1 MINIR
6 NAELDDA
13 LAISEMHAQMEEGI
27 WPWKRITTCAVH
39 LNRMLI
45 EEMSVI
51 VAEMGG
57 KVVGHL
63 DLIVG
68 HEPAP
73 WYRNAHIFGLFV
85 DVDNRGRGVGRKL
98 MENCIEWAKIHHCRT
113 LTVMPAKEAEG
124 FYAKF
129 NLKFFLRQHLV
140 KFNVAA
146 ARELCI
152 YKVHVPSAHLANPC
166 AEKQM
171 PISRHQCACY
181 NWILYPYSSF
191 ADAYLQYKPFD
202 LVFEIDG
209 EEVIARFALV
219 QEGSLDIRA
228 WANDVPLTTL
238 INVFAAEAAKR
249 GFQELWC
256 QLDENHI
263 NGVLRSYEPEKF
275 DELSFWLHE
284 F

>member
-13 LAISEMHAQMEEGI
+13 LAISEMHSRMEEGT

-45 EEMSVI
+45 EEMPVI
-51 VAEMGG
+51 MTETEG

-68 HEPAP
+68 DEPAP
-73 WYRNAHIFGLFV
+73 WHRNAHIFGLFV
-85 DVDNRGRGVGRKL
+85 DADNRGKGVGGKL
-98 MENCIEWAKIHHCRT
+98 MENCIEWAKIHNCRT
-113 LTVMPAKEAEG
+113 LTVMPDKEAEG

-129 NLKFFLRQHLV
+129 NLKFFLRQYLV
-140 KFNVAA
+140 EVNVAA
-146 ARELCI
+146 ARKPCI
-152 YKVHVPSAHLANPC
+152 YKVYVPSAPLANPC

-181 NWILYPYSSF
+181 NWTLYVYQSF
-191 ADAYLQYKPFD
+191 ADEYLRRRPFD

-209 EEVIARFALV
+209 EEIIARFALARK
-219 QEGSLDIRA
+219 GSLDVRA
-228 WANDVPLTTL
+228 WANYVPLTTM
-238 INVFAAEAAKR
+238 IDVFAAEAAKR
-249 GFQELWC
+249 GFQKLCC
-256 QLDENHI
+256 QLDEDYI
-263 NGVLRSYEPEKF
+263 NGTLRSYEPEILN
-275 DELSFWLHE
+275 ECPFWLRE
-284 F
+284 L